1 MAALGLGTPSEYW
14 GETMHLQ
21 SLKQLR
27 PALCGKGIQAAEACW
42 EGADVTPFREA
53 FFGVHIPG
61 YLFKIQMLI
70 LTG

>member
-1 MAALGLGTPSEYW
+1 
-14 GETMHLQ
+14 MHLQ

-27 PALCGKGIQAAEACW
+27 LALCEKGIRAAEACW